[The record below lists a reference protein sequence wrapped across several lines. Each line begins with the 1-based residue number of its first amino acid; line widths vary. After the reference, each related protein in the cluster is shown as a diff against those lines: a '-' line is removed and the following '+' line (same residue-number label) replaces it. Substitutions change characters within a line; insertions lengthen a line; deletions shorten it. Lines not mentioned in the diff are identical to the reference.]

1 MVIKINNSQIAKVHM
16 RMMVLQ
22 AHTHTHTMHLM
33 VVWFVLPGNYKAG
46 RPMVI
51 VACKLYRP

>member
-22 AHTHTHTMHLM
+22 AHTHTHYASHGC
-33 VVWFVLPGNYKAG
+33 VVCTARELQSRKANG
-46 RPMVI
+46 HCCMQT
-51 VACKLYRP
+51 L

>member
-1 MVIKINNSQIAKVHM
+1 MIKINNSQRAKVHM

-22 AHTHTHTMHLM
+22 AYTHTMHLM
-33 VVWFVLPGNYKAG
+33 IVWFVLPGNYKAG
-46 RPMVI
+46 RTMVI